1 MPQTAKTP
9 FWVGYLVPFGGFF
22 RQGHLQIRG
31 DLPSRDRISG
41 RWRSFFGD
49 LVLFSG
55 FFGKVPLQGRLLAG
69 LRDGV
74 FGFFVYLHLENKTKT
89 ILK

>member
-1 MPQTAKTP
+1 MQYPRPQKRHFGLGTSHFLAAFSARSP
-9 FWVGYLVPFGGFF
+9 SFSRDLVLFGSYFDKVTF
-22 RQGHLQIRG
+22 ISR

-55 FFGKVPLQGRLLAG
+55 FFSKVPFKAG
-69 LRDGV
+69 
-74 FGFFVYLHLENKTKT
+74 Y
-89 ILK
+89 